1 MTKER
6 KIMKRLGFVALALA
20 VAALPAVAQQRV
32 DEKRPAGKDG
42 VVEIRNVAGSVR
54 VTGWD
59 REEVAVT
66 GTLGKGTERL
76 EFSGSGNRTL
86 IKVVLPHSA
95 HHVDGSDLE
104 IKVPAG
110 STLDVETVSADV
122 TAEKVSGSLR
132 LQSVSGGVTV
142 GGEPKDFNVKTVSGD
157 VAVTATNA
165 PGKAKSVSGAVT
177 LQGVSG
183 AVEASSVSGSLVV
196 KGGEVS
202 RVEMETTSG
211 SIRFDAQLAKDGR
224 LDAKSM
230 SGSLDLILPAGVA
243 ADFDVTT
250 FSGEITNDFGPPA
263 HRTSEYGPGKE
274 LSFST
279 GGGGARVVA
288 KSFSGGVYLK
298 KR

>member
-1 MTKER
+1 MR
-6 KIMKRLGFVALALA
+6 KLGFLVLALA
-20 VAALPAVAQQRV
+20 MAALPSLAQQRV

-42 VVEIRNVAGSVR
+42 VVEIRNVAGSVK
-54 VTGWD
+54 VMGWD

-86 IKVVLPHSA
+86 VKVVLPPSS

-110 STLDVETVSADV
+110 STLDVETVSADI

-142 GGEPKDFNVKTVSGD
+142 GGEPKEFNVKTVSGD
-157 VAVTATNA
+157 VTVTATGA
-165 PGKAKSVSGAVT
+165 PGRAKSVSGAVT
-177 LQGVSG
+177 LQGVVG
-183 AVEASSVSGSLVV
+183 TVEASSVSGEVTV
-196 KGGEVS
+196 TGGEVS
-202 RVEMETTSG
+202 SVELETTSG
-211 SIRFDAQLAKDGR
+211 NIKLDAGVAKGAR
-224 LDAKSM
+224 LDARTV
-230 SGSLDLILPAGVA
+230 SGEVKLILPAGVA

-250 FSGEITNDFGPPA
+250 FSGEITNDFGPAA

>member
-1 MTKER
+1 MR
-6 KIMKRLGFVALALA
+6 RLGFVALALA
-20 VAALPAVAQQRV
+20 VAALPAIAQQRV

-86 IKVVLPHSA
+86 VKVVLPHNSR
-95 HHVDGSDLE
+95 HVDGSELE
-104 IKVPAG
+104 IKVPAA
-110 STLDVETVSADV
+110 STLEVETVSADI
-122 TAEKVSGSLR
+122 TAEKASGSLR
-132 LQSVSGGVTV
+132 LQSVSGGVAV
-142 GGEPKDFNVKTVSGD
+142 GGEPKEFNVKTVSGEIT
-157 VAVTATNA
+157 VTATSA
-165 PGKAKSVSGAVT
+165 PGRAKSVSGAVT

-183 AVEASSVSGSLVV
+183 SVEASSVSGNLVV
-196 KGGEVS
+196 KGGEIS

-211 SIRFDAQLAKDGR
+211 SIRFDAGLTKDAR
-224 LDAKSM
+224 LDARTV
-230 SGSLDLILPAGVA
+230 SGEVKLILPAGVEA
-243 ADFDVTT
+243 AFEVTT

-263 HRTSEYGPGKE
+263 HRTSEYGPGNE

-279 GGGGARVVA
+279 GGGGAHVVA
-288 KSFSGGVYLK
+288 KSFSGSVFLR

>member
-1 MTKER
+1 MR
-6 KIMKRLGFVALALA
+6 KLGFVALALA

-59 REEVAVT
+59 REEIAVT

-86 IKVVLPHSA
+86 VKVVLPHNSRP
-95 HHVDGSDLE
+95 VDGSELE

-110 STLDVETVSADV
+110 STLEVETVSADI

-142 GGEPKDFNVKTVSGD
+142 GGEPKEFNVKTVSGE
-157 VAVTATNA
+157 VTVTATSA
-165 PGKAKSVSGAVT
+165 PGRAKSVSGAVT
-177 LQGVSG
+177 LQGVVG
-183 AVEASSVSGSLVV
+183 TVEASSVSGSISV
-196 KGGEVS
+196 KGGDVS

-211 SIRFDAQLAKDGR
+211 NIRFEAGLTKDAR
-224 LDAKSM
+224 LDARTV
-230 SGSLDLILPAGVA
+230 SGEVKLILPAGVA

-250 FSGEITNDFGPPA
+250 FSGEISNDFGPPA
-263 HRTSEYGPGKE
+263 HRTSEYGPGNE
-274 LSFST
+274 LTFSV

-288 KSFSGGVYLK
+288 KSFSGGVYLT